1 VRPLV
6 LVATLLGVVALFSIR
21 PSSALF
27 AQGSPVLIAENLLP
41 RSNDVKR
48 PHVDTLPASGQPHT
62 VLVSGVAERSEARL
76 WAKPDGVPQFP
87 NPQPIGLAEG
97 QPDNTTTS
105 VFVAPDRTIYY
116 AWVNANANQIF
127 LRVRRPGDADFGPP
141 QLIVSTPAF
150 PNDVE
155 VGANEDGVFVFW
167 RLADG
172 VIQYRR
178 SQDGVSWPDPP
189 VRLMPGVALRRMD
202 VAAGPGRQ
210 LIIGYTKPLDDALQT
225 YVSIWN
231 RDTGAFFEERIPTVT
246 DRPFAD
252 PQVALNPNGG
262 YFVALRSDDGVLG
275 GAWFSERPA
284 GGAWSQPGRLVRGR
298 VSSIAVDVDV
308 FGNVHMAWIGDAT
321 GTPDLFYAFR
331 RTGGSF
337 EGPLLVRSGALPIFN
352 LQLAANVR
360 DQSYAHIVAER
371 FTGGGLRGQY
381 YLFGAPVSPVNAAG
395 IAIEGGAA
403 FTNRPVVAVTFAG
416 LQGNPDEVRWRW
428 GAPPTDQENDSGGY
442 RPLTNPLSVPA
453 PPLPIPTRCT
463 PAVLYTQVRARSVF
477 QLEPNSDAITFD
489 RAVQTAVAVVSPV
502 EGFDPGYTNQPA
514 ATIALSNAA
523 ECSGLVAALVSGPLN
538 VPGGVLPL
546 EAAGRPALGVT
557 VGLTG
562 DPGPK
567 TLRFAFTDGVG
578 NGLETERTIVYDP
591 IRPVFDPDAAT
602 LELAPNPQGTSA
614 VELVLDNAAAGDDAR
629 LFGIV
634 VRPELTPAGGG
645 APVAGRPLVLPF
657 GAMSEVTARDGRLRL
672 RATVNLARSFAPFQ
686 LAPGVY
692 RLVVTFADAAG
703 NESLANIV
711 GSVNLERITFP
722 VLQPLVRR

>member
-1 VRPLV
+1 MRPLV

-76 WAKPDGVPQFP
+76 WAKPDSVPQFP

-463 PAVLYTQVRARSVF
+463 PTVLYTQVRARSVF
-477 QLEPNSDAITFD
+477 QLEPNSDEITFD

-502 EGFDPGYTNQPA
+502 EGFDPAYTNQPA

-546 EAAGRPALGVT
+546 EAAGRPALEVT

-562 DPGPK
+562 DPGSK

-591 IRPVFDPDAAT
+591 VRPVFDPGAAT
-602 LELAPNPQGTSA
+602 LALAPNPQGTSV

-672 RATVNLARSFAPFQ
+672 RATINLARSFAPSQ

-703 NESLANIV
+703 NESLANVV

>member
-1 VRPLV
+1 MRSLV
-6 LVATLLGVVALFSIR
+6 FVATLLGSVTLFIGGLLPAAL
-21 PSSALF
+21 

-41 RSNDVKR
+41 RSEDVKR

-76 WAKPDGVPQFP
+76 WSKPDSVPLFP
-87 NPQPIGLAEG
+87 GPQVMGAAEG

-105 VFVAPDRTIYY
+105 IFVAPDRTIYY

-127 LRVRRPGDADFGPP
+127 LRARRPGEADFGPP
-141 QLIVSTPAF
+141 QLIVSDRAF

-178 SQDGVSWPDPP
+178 SRDGVSWPDPP

-210 LIIGYTKPLDDALQT
+210 LIIGYTKPLGDALQV

-231 RDTGAFFEERIPTVT
+231 RETGAFFEERIPTVT

-252 PQVALNPNGG
+252 PHVALNPGGG
-262 YFVALRSDDGVLG
+262 YFVAFRSDDGVLG

-284 GGAWSQPGRLVRGR
+284 SGAWSQPGRLVKGR
-298 VSSIAVDVDV
+298 VSSIAVDVDG
-308 FGNVHMAWIGDAT
+308 FGNVHLAWIGDAT

-331 RTGGSF
+331 RSGGSF

-352 LQLAANVR
+352 LQLAANAR

-381 YLFGAPVSPVNAAG
+381 YLFGAPVALVNATS
-395 IAIEGGAA
+395 IRIEGGAA
-403 FTNRPVVAVTFAG
+403 STNRPVVGVAFIG
-416 LQGNPDEVRWRW
+416 LQGEPNEVRWRW

-453 PPLPIPTRCT
+453 PSLPDPTRCT
-463 PAVLYTQVRARSVF
+463 PAVLYTQLRRGSVF
-477 QLEPNSDAITFD
+477 QLEPNSGAITFD
-489 RAVQTAVAVVSPV
+489 RAVQTAVAVVGPLA
-502 EGFDPGYTNQPA
+502 GFDPAYTNQPS
-514 ATIALSNAA
+514 ATIELNNAA
-523 ECSGLVAALVSGPLN
+523 ECSGLVAAVVSGPLN
-538 VPGGVLPL
+538 VPGGALPL
-546 EAAGRPALGVT
+546 EVAGRLRLEVT

-567 TLRFAFTDGVG
+567 TLRFAFTDSLG
-578 NGLETERTIVYDP
+578 NGLVTERTIVYDP
-591 IRPVFDPDAAT
+591 VRPVFDAGSAVLT
-602 LELAPNPQGTSA
+602 LTPSPQGTS
-614 VELVLDNAAAGDDAR
+614 VLELALDNVVVGDDAR

-645 APVAGRPLVLPF
+645 APVAGRPLVLSF
-657 GAMSEVTARDGRLRL
+657 GTMNEVITSEGRLRL
-672 RATVNLARSFAPFQ
+672 RATVNLARSFSSSQ

-692 RLVVTFADAAG
+692 RLAITFADAAG

-711 GSVNLERITFP
+711 SNVNLERITFP
-722 VLQPLVRR
+722 VMQPLVSR

>member
-1 VRPLV
+1 MRALV
-6 LVATLLGVVALFSIR
+6 LVGTLLGFVTLFSLG
-21 PSSALF
+21 PSRAMF

-62 VLVSGVAERSEARL
+62 VLVSGVAERSEARF
-76 WAKPDGVPQFP
+76 WAKPDSVSQFP
-87 NPQPIGLAEG
+87 DAQPIGVAEG
-97 QPDNTTTS
+97 QPDYTTTS

-127 LRVRRPGDADFGPP
+127 LRVKRPGDADFGPP
-141 QLIVSTPAF
+141 QLIVSNPAF

-178 SQDGVSWPDPP
+178 SRDGVSWPDPP

-246 DRPFAD
+246 DRSFAD

-262 YFVALRSDDGVLG
+262 YFAAMRSDDGVLG

-284 GGAWSQPGRLVRGR
+284 SGAWSQPGRLVRGR

-331 RTGGSF
+331 RTGGLF

-352 LQLAANVR
+352 VQLAANVR

-371 FTGGGLRGQY
+371 FTGSGLRSQY
-381 YLFGAPVSPVNAAG
+381 YLFRAPVSLVNATS
-395 IAIEGGAA
+395 IAIEGGVA
-403 FTNRPVVAVTFAG
+403 FTNRSDVSVTFEG
-416 LQGNPDEVRWRW
+416 LQGNPNEVRWRW
-428 GAPPTDQENDSGGY
+428 SAPPTDQENDSGSY
-442 RPLTNPLSVPA
+442 RSLTNPLSVPA
-453 PPLPIPTRCT
+453 PPLPTLTGCT
-463 PAVLYTQVRARSVF
+463 PAVLYTQVRAGSVF

-489 RAVQTAVAVVSPV
+489 RAVQTTVTVVSPV
-502 EGFDPGYTNQPA
+502 EGFDPTYTNQPA

-523 ECSGLVAALVSGPLN
+523 ECSGLVTALASGPLN
-538 VPGGVLPL
+538 VPGGVLLL
-546 EAAGRPALGVT
+546 EASGRPALEVT

-562 DPGPK
+562 DPGAK
-567 TLRFAFTDGVG
+567 TLRFAFTDGAG
-578 NGLETERTIVYDP
+578 NRLETERTIVYDAV
-591 IRPVFDPDAAT
+591 RPVFDPGAAT
-602 LELAPNPQGTSA
+602 LALAPDPRGTS
-614 VELVLDNAAAGDDAR
+614 VLELLLDNAAAGDDAR

-634 VRPELTPAGGG
+634 VRPELTPASGRT
-645 APVAGRPLVLPF
+645 PLAGRPLVLPF
-657 GAMSEVTARDGRLRL
+657 RAMSEVTARDGRLRL
-672 RATVNLARSFAPFQ
+672 RTTVNLARSFSPSQ

-703 NESLANIV
+703 NESLASIA

>member
-1 VRPLV
+1 MRPLM
-6 LVATLLGVVALFSIR
+6 LVATLAGFLCIIGAL
-21 PSSALF
+21 PAVF

-76 WAKPDGVPQFP
+76 WARLDSVPQFP
-87 NPQPIGLAEG
+87 DPRPVGAAQG
-97 QPDNTTTS
+97 QPDDTTTS

-116 AWVNANANQIF
+116 AWVNASANQIF
-127 LRVRRPGDADFGPP
+127 LRARRPGEADFGPP
-141 QLIVSTPAF
+141 QLIVSDPAF

-178 SQDGVSWPDPP
+178 SRDGVSWPDPP
-189 VRLMPGVALRRMD
+189 VRLMPGVALRRID

-210 LIIGYTKPLDDALQT
+210 LIIGYTRPLDDALQA

-231 RDTGAFFEERIPTVT
+231 RDTGVFFEERIPTVI

-252 PQVALNPNGG
+252 PQVALTPGGG
-262 YFVALRSDDGVLG
+262 YFVALRSDDGALG

-284 GGAWSQPGRLVRGR
+284 RGAWSQPGRLVKGR
-298 VSSIAVDVDV
+298 VSSIAADVDV

-331 RTGGSF
+331 RAGGSF

-360 DQSYAHIVAER
+360 DQTYAHIVAER
-371 FTGGGLRGQY
+371 FTGSGLRGQH
-381 YLFGAPVSPVNAAG
+381 YLFGAPVSLVNAAG
-395 IAIEGGAA
+395 IAIEGGADV
-403 FTNRPVVAVTFAG
+403 TNRPVVSVTFTG
-416 LQGNPDEVRWRW
+416 LQGNPNEVRWRW

-453 PPLPIPTRCT
+453 PPLTFPTLCT
-463 PAVLYTQVRARSVF
+463 PAVLYTQLRQGSVF
-477 QLEPNSDAITFD
+477 QLEPDSDRITFD
-489 RAVQTAVAVVSPV
+489 RAVQTVVAVISPL
-502 EGFDPGYTNQPA
+502 EGFDPAYTNQPA
-514 ATIALSNAA
+514 ATIALNNAA

-546 EAAGRPALGVT
+546 EVAGRQTLQQT
-557 VGLTG
+557 VALTG
-562 DPGPK
+562 DRGPK
-567 TLRFAFTDGVG
+567 TLRFAFTDGAG

-591 IRPVFDPDAAT
+591 VRPVFDPSAAI
-602 LELAPNPQGTSA
+602 LELAPHPRGAS
-614 VELVLDNAAAGDDAR
+614 VLELVLDNVAAGDDVR

-634 VRPELTPAGGG
+634 VRPELSPADGG

-657 GAMSEVTARDGRLRL
+657 DTMNEVTARDDRLRL
-672 RATVNLARSFAPFQ
+672 RATVNLARSFAPSQ

-692 RLVVTFADAAG
+692 RLAVTFADAAG
-703 NESLANIV
+703 NESLATIV
-711 GSVNLERITFP
+711 GSVNLERITFAIW
-722 VLQPLVRR
+722 QPLVRP

>member
-1 VRPLV
+1 MFVRPLV
-6 LVATLLGVVALFSIR
+6 LVATLLGFWFITGLSPVS
-21 PSSALF
+21 F
-27 AQGSPVLIAENLLP
+27 AQGSPILIAENLLP

-48 PHVDTLPASGQPHT
+48 PHVDTLPASGQPHS

-76 WAKPDGVPQFP
+76 WSKPDSVPQFP
-87 NPQPIGLAEG
+87 NPQPIGVAEG
-97 QPDNTTTS
+97 QPDDTTTS
-105 VFVAPDRTIYY
+105 IFVAPDRTIYY
-116 AWVNANANQIF
+116 AWVNANTNQIF
-127 LRVRRPGDADFGPP
+127 LRARRPGDADFGPP
-141 QLIVSTPAF
+141 RLIFSNPAF

-167 RLADG
+167 RMADG
-172 VIQYRR
+172 VILYRR
-178 SQDGVSWPDPP
+178 SRDGVSWPDPP

-210 LIIGYTKPLDDALQT
+210 LIIGYTRPLGDALQT

-252 PQVALNPNGG
+252 PQVALNPGGG

-275 GAWFSERPA
+275 GPWFSERA
-284 GGAWSQPGRLVRGR
+284 ASGAWSQPGRLVKGR

-308 FGNVHMAWIGDAT
+308 FGNVHLAWIGDAT

-331 RTGGSF
+331 RADGTF

-403 FTNRPVVAVTFAG
+403 FTNRPVVSVAFAG
-416 LQGNPDEVRWRW
+416 LQGNPNEVRWRW

-442 RPLTNPLSVPA
+442 RPFTNPLNVPA
-453 PPLPIPTRCT
+453 PPLPDPARCT
-463 PAVLYTQVRARSVF
+463 PAVLYTQVRAGSVF

-489 RAVQTAVAVVSPV
+489 RAVQTAVTVASPL
-502 EGFDPGYTNQPA
+502 EGFDPGYTNELA
-514 ATIALSNAA
+514 ATISLNNAA

-546 EAAGRPALGVT
+546 EVAGRPALEVT

-562 DPGPK
+562 DRGPK

-591 IRPVFDPDAAT
+591 VRPVFDPSGAT
-602 LELAPNPQGTSA
+602 LALTPNPQGTSML
-614 VELVLDNAAAGDDAR
+614 ELVLDNVAAGDDVR

-645 APVAGRPLVLPF
+645 APVAGRPLALPF
-657 GAMSEVTARDGRLRL
+657 GAMNEVTTRDGRIRL
-672 RATVNLARSFAPFQ
+672 RATVNLARSFAPSQ

-692 RLVVTFADAAG
+692 RLAVTFADAAG

-711 GSVNLERITFP
+711 GDVNLERISFP
-722 VLQPLVRR
+722 VWQPLARR

>member
-76 WAKPDGVPQFP
+76 WAKPDSVPQFP

-284 GGAWSQPGRLVRGR
+284 RGAWSQPGRLVRGR

-463 PAVLYTQVRARSVF
+463 PTVLYTQVRARSVF
-477 QLEPNSDAITFD
+477 QLEPNSDEITFD

-502 EGFDPGYTNQPA
+502 EGFDPAYTNQPA
-514 ATIALSNAA
+514 ATIALNNAA

-546 EAAGRPALGVT
+546 EVAGRPALEVT

-591 IRPVFDPDAAT
+591 VRPVFDPGAAT
-602 LELAPNPQGTSA
+602 LALAPNPQGTS
-614 VELVLDNAAAGDDAR
+614 VLELVLDNAAAGDDAR

-672 RATVNLARSFAPFQ
+672 RATINLARSFAPSQ

-703 NESLANIV
+703 NESLANVV

>member
-178 SQDGVSWPDPP
+178 SRDGVSWPDPP

>member
-1 VRPLV
+1 MRSVV
-6 LVATLLGVVALFSIR
+6 FVATLLGSVTLFIAALL
-21 PSSALF
+21 PAAL
-27 AQGSPVLIAENLLP
+27 AQDAPVLIAENLLP

-62 VLVSGVAERSEARL
+62 VLVSGVADRSEARL
-76 WAKPDGVPQFP
+76 WSKPDSVPRFPDPQAMGV
-87 NPQPIGLAEG
+87 AEG

-127 LRVRRPGDADFGPP
+127 LRARRPGETDFGPP
-141 QLIVSTPAF
+141 QLIVSDRSF

-178 SQDGVSWPDPP
+178 SRDGVSWPDPP

-210 LIIGYTKPLDDALQT
+210 LIVGYTKPLGDALQV

-231 RDTGAFFEERIPTVT
+231 RETGAFFEERIPTVT

-252 PQVALNPNGG
+252 PHVALNPGGG
-262 YFVALRSDDGVLG
+262 YFVAFRSDDGVLG
-275 GAWFSERPA
+275 GAWFSECA
-284 GGAWSQPGRLVRGR
+284 ASGAWSQPGRLVRGR

-308 FGNVHMAWIGDAT
+308 FGNVHLAWIGDAT

-331 RTGGSF
+331 RSGGSF
-337 EGPLLVRSGALPIFN
+337 QGPLLVRSGALPIFN

-371 FTGGGLRGQY
+371 FTGAGLRGQY
-381 YLFGAPVSPVNAAG
+381 YLFGAPASPVNAAG
-395 IAIEGGAA
+395 ISIEGGAG
-403 FTNRPVVAVTFAG
+403 FTNRPVVGVAFIG
-416 LQGNPDEVRWRW
+416 LQGDPNEVRWRW

-453 PPLPIPTRCT
+453 PSLPDPTRCT
-463 PAVLYTQVRARSVF
+463 PAVLYTQLRRGSVF
-477 QLEPNSDAITFD
+477 QLEPNSGAITFD
-489 RAVQTAVAVVSPV
+489 RAVQTAVTVTGPLA
-502 EGFDPGYTNQPA
+502 GFDPAYTNQPS
-514 ATIALSNAA
+514 ATIDLNNAA
-523 ECSGLVAALVSGPLN
+523 ECSGLVAAVVSGPLN

-546 EAAGRPALGVT
+546 EVAGRSRLEVT

-567 TLRFAFTDGVG
+567 TLRFAFTDRLG

-591 IRPVFDPDAAT
+591 VRPVFDASAAT
-602 LELAPNPQGTSA
+602 LALASHPQGTS
-614 VELVLDNAAAGDDAR
+614 VLELALDGVVAGDDTR
-629 LFGIV
+629 LFGII

-657 GAMSEVTARDGRLRL
+657 GAMNEVATSDGRLRL
-672 RATVNLARSFAPFQ
+672 RATVNLARSFPSSQ

-692 RLVVTFADAAG
+692 RLAITLADAAG
-703 NESLANIV
+703 NESLANVV
-711 GSVNLERITFP
+711 GAVNLERITFP
-722 VLQPLVRR
+722 VMQPLVRR

>member
-1 VRPLV
+1 MRPLV

-178 SQDGVSWPDPP
+178 SRDGVSWPDPP